1 MRLDVFTLFPD
12 AFAWFSQQVHVARA
26 RELGVE
32 LNLWDYRDTTPLR
45 HGQVDDTP
53 YGGGAGMV
61 LRIDVVC
68 AALEA
73 VFRDRSRPRGR
84 RRGGSSS

>member
-12 AFAWFSQQVHVARA
+12 AFAWFAQQVHVARA
-26 RELGVE
+26 AELGVD
-32 LNLWDYRDTTPLR
+32 LRLWDYRSFTPLR
-45 HGQVDDTP
+45 HGQVDDAP

-68 AALEA
+68 AALET
-73 VFRDRSRPRGR
+73 VFRADPARE
-84 RRGGSSS
+84 